1 METKQKKLQEK
12 EKQTNFSGQK
22 ASVSSVYKIVCTMYK
37 IVYKIVCT
45 VIRTEGYLLPID
57 FLINIFYLTPFNS
70 QISKEIRTIKT
81 CHSEIVWNASLFFY
95 IKKDITVT
103 CRNVQFFNLGQKA
116 MHIQISPTVP
126 PRIARTAILSF
137 KN

>member
-22 ASVSSVYKIVCTMYK
+22 ACVSSVYKIVCTMYK

-81 CHSEIVWNASLFFY
+81 CHS
-95 IKKDITVT
+95 
-103 CRNVQFFNLGQKA
+103 
-116 MHIQISPTVP
+116 
-126 PRIARTAILSF
+126 
-137 KN
+137 